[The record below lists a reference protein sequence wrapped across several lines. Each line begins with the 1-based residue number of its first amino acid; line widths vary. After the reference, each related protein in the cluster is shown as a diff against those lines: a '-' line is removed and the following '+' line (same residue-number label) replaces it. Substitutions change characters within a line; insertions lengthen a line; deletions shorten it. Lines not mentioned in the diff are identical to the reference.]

1 MKNLYVLLIVG
12 LTFLMFTSIPV
23 KADQTLP
30 QAQWSDIFARPPRTV
45 NYTSYDYGAT
55 VYNVSH
61 IDAGYLVTQTAD
73 GGYVIVGTFMDDYA
87 PPHTGGITNGTGVII
102 KVNPSGTTEWQQ
114 LIPIDSPASISQTQD
129 GGFIIGNRVELL
141 KLGSSGNVQWIIQQ
155 TWIAIKWVIQTS
167 DGNYLIAG
175 QNTDGNAIIAG
186 ADKSG
191 NVFWNQTLTA
201 YNPSGSTYVVSQVVI
216 NSIVKLANDNYV
228 IAGTYTTEDG
238 SLQGSNLWFQIV
250 DQTGA
255 EKVQKTFNIFDAVT
269 GNFQTSGRV
278 SGVAVTQTIDGGFI
292 LAGELLYPYS
302 GTETG
307 YYAPWLMK
315 LDSEGNIQ
323 WSHKYADNS
332 DNNSGFALAVQ
343 TPDGGYLAVGS
354 IYDSSSKPE
363 YAALLVKTDNV
374 GNVEWR
380 STYGEVNLAYSTDPM
395 SYVKSAVLSADGGF
409 AVGGTLNNTIWLA
422 KFGSEAVQVS
432 EVPNGIIPLIAIIAV
447 IVIVVSML
455 ALKSSKHIR
464 ILRYPDNALSRCWL
478 NH

>member
-1 MKNLYVLLIVG
+1 MLKNPGLLLIVS
-12 LTFLMFTSIPV
+12 LTILLLINIPV
-23 KADQTLP
+23 KADQSSP
-30 QAQWSDIFARPPRTV
+30 QAQWSDIFTRSPRTV
-45 NYTSYDYGAT
+45 NYTIEGQT
-55 VYNVSH
+55 GEYNVLH
-61 IDAGYLVTQTAD
+61 PDAGYEVTQTAD
-73 GGYVIVGTFMDDYA
+73 GGFVIVGTFFDDYA

-102 KVNPSGTTEWQQ
+102 KVSPSGTTEKQQ
-114 LIPIDSPASISQTQD
+114 LIPVDSPASVYQTQD
-129 GGFIIGNRVELL
+129 GGFIIGNRVELV
-141 KLGSSGNVQWIIQQ
+141 KLDSSGNVQWIIQQ

-175 QNTDGNAIIAG
+175 LNTDGNAIIAK

-201 YNPSGSTYVVSQVVI
+201 YNPSGSTYVASQVVI
-216 NSIVKLANDNYV
+216 NSIVKLANGNYA

-250 DQTGA
+250 EQTGA
-255 EKVQKTFNIFDAVT
+255 EKVQETFNIFDSAT

-278 SGVAVTQTIDGGFI
+278 SGVVVTQTTDGGYI
-292 LAGELLYPYS
+292 LAGELLYPNS

-315 LDSEGNIQ
+315 LDSEGNMQ

-363 YAALLVKTDNV
+363 YAALLVKTDTA

-380 STYGEVNLAYSTDPM
+380 STYGEVNLAYSTEPM

-422 KFGSEAVQVS
+422 KFGPEAAQVS
-432 EVPNGIIPLIAIIAV
+432 EAPNGVIPLTVIPIAV
-447 IVIVVSML
+447 ILIVISMF
-455 ALKSSKHIR
+455 ALKKFKRQKNLDSTPAVR
-464 ILRYPDNALSRCWL
+464 A
-478 NH
+478 